1 MEETLF
7 ILAVM
12 TVITAISYAHMQKC
26 IGEDKP
32 LRHAPKKQKASLFF
46 IPSTF
51 TNVYISNP

>member
-7 ILAVM
+7 ILTIM

-32 LRHAPKKQKASLFF
+32 LRHAPKKQKASLFSY
-46 IPSTF
+46 PAPLQMYT
-51 TNVYISNP
+51 